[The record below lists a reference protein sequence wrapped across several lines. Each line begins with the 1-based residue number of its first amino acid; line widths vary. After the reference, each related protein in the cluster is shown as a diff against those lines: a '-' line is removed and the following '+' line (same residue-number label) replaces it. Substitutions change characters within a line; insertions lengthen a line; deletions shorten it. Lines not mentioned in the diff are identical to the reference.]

1 MTNMNIHSHI
11 ALRYLNTYPIDFSCI
26 LEESMDLQHEQ
37 AQSLGF
43 HWFHTL
49 FLFPYDTREEWE
61 WNEQD
66 QQC

>member
-1 MTNMNIHSHI
+1 MTNTFNLWGCMNI

-37 AQSLGF
+37 AQSLDF

-49 FLFPYDTREEWE
+49 FLFPYDTREG
-61 WNEQD
+61 
-66 QQC
+66 